1 LAFVDDPTWNPHLM
15 RTPTYLAIT
24 VLLSLP
30 GTAHA
35 LQSDTAA
42 LNREL
47 QGLRDAFSRAYV
59 EARFADIAGMYT
71 ADGVLLP
78 SGGVVRGHADIQ
90 RFLTYGAGR
99 RQVAHSMTPKSLT
112 LHGNVAVETGVWS
125 STVQRGDAPPVTSS
139 GRHML
144 VWERQADGRWLIAY
158 DAWHQPPAN
167 RPEPQLV
174 QDSVISAPGRNETWP
189 SVDPVDGSLW
199 FSVYDRDFDAQRLM
213 RAASDS
219 AGWRPAESVVFSTIQ
234 DGDRAPRFSA
244 DGRRLFFTSRRAAPG
259 RAAGDL
265 NVWMVER
272 RGSGWSPPS
281 LLPEPVNS
289 SARDMHA
296 SVAPNGDVYLSSYRP
311 GSRGRAD
318 LFRIPA
324 TASGY
329 GPAEQLPDE
338 INDERG
344 QTDVLVSPD
353 GTWLIVVVTDH
364 PLGLG
369 GDDLFLS
376 RRTANGWTPL
386 EHIPAPI
393 NSAEYEYGPS
403 LSPDGRML
411 YFTSHRRGSADV
423 YRLPIAGLGL
433 DPVPGLR

>member
-1 LAFVDDPTWNPHLM
+1 M
-15 RTPTYLAIT
+15 RAPAQ
-24 VLLSLP
+24 LLSAILLLLP
-30 GTAHA
+30 ATVHS
-35 LQSDTAA
+35 QSDTAA

-47 QGLRDAFSRAYV
+47 QTLRDAFSRAYV
-59 EARFADIAGMYT
+59 DARFADIAGMYT
-71 ADGVLLP
+71 AEGVLMP
-78 SGGVVRGHADIQ
+78 SGGVVRGREDIQ
-90 RFLTYGAGR
+90 RYFTYGPGR

-112 LHGNVAVETGVWS
+112 VHGNVAVETGVWS
-125 STVQRGDAPPVTSS
+125 STVQRGDAPAVTSS
-139 GRHML
+139 GRHLL
-144 VWERQADGRWLIAY
+144 VWERQADGLWLIAY
-158 DAWHQPPAN
+158 DAWHQPPAR

-174 QDSVISAPGRNETWP
+174 QDTVISAADRNETWP
-189 SVDPVDGSLW
+189 SIDPMDGSLW
-199 FSVYDRDFDAQRLM
+199 FSVYDREFDAQQLM
-213 RAASDS
+213 RAARDS
-219 AGWRPAESVVFSTIQ
+219 AGWRAAEPVPFSSTR
-234 DGDRAPRFSA
+234 DGDRAPRFST

-259 RAAGDL
+259 REAGDL
-265 NVWMVER
+265 NVWAVER
-272 RGSGWSPPS
+272 SDAGWSAPA
-281 LLPEPVNS
+281 LLPEPVNGPS
-289 SARDMHA
+289 RDMHA
-296 SVAPNGDVYLSSYRP
+296 SVAHNGDVYLSSYRT

-318 LFRIPA
+318 LFRIPS
-324 TASGY
+324 TGGGY
-329 GPAEQLPDE
+329 GPVEQLPDE

-423 YRLPIAGLGL
+423 YRIPVTGLGL
-433 DPVPGLR
+433 DPVPPAR